1 MRLYRLEIKRVLKAR
16 RTLILLAV
24 GLFWAVVLGFL
35 PFLLVSCNGAYAD
48 GTVTELDGIEAI
60 RFKRTY
66 YSETYGTVT
75 PQKVADAL
83 QSYQSIVKEY
93 GSLDDVP
100 LDIYIEHILAIR
112 PLLKGLTE
120 AFGDP
125 ATGMAADIME
135 IDPDEVVQSYY
146 EKCAAHLNDV
156 MENEQKDYPTA
167 WQQANKKYVELEK
180 PFQLYYGISRDAFD
194 YVELYIF
201 ILSILCIA
209 IAAPVFAG
217 EYQTGSDSILR
228 CTKYGRAKL
237 AITKILASGSIFV
250 VVFAFG
256 MTIHLLISDLAF
268 GMDCLKSSFQMLFS
282 IINLPNLN
290 LGQLQVILALTGLL
304 SMLTSVSFT
313 LFLSAKCKDSLTVL
327 LVSLVILLLPTFV
340 YSALASATWISTI
353 LPSAG
358 IGMQNNFLYQL
369 INFNYLHIGEMSF
382 WTPYIILISAVIEVP
397 VFLFLS
403 IRSYCKHQVA

>member
-24 GLFWAVVLGFL
+24 ALIMSVVMAYL
-35 PFLLVSCNGAYAD
+35 PIMFESINRPNAD

-83 QSYQSIVKEY
+83 QNYQSIVKEY

-125 ATGMAADIME
+125 ATGMSADIME

-180 PFQLYYGISRDAFD
+180 PFQLYYVISRDAFD

-304 SMLTSVSFT
+304 SMLASVSFT

>member
-1 MRLYRLEIKRVLKAR
+1 MQELY
-16 RTLILLAV
+16 
-24 GLFWAVVLGFL
+24 FF
-35 PFLLVSCNGAYAD
+35 S
-48 GTVTELDGIEAI
+48 
-60 RFKRTY
+60 
-66 YSETYGTVT
+66 
-75 PQKVADAL
+75 
-83 QSYQSIVKEY
+83 
-93 GSLDDVP
+93 
-100 LDIYIEHILAIR
+100 R
-112 PLLKGLTE
+112 P
-120 AFGDP
+120 
-125 ATGMAADIME
+125 
-135 IDPDEVVQSYY
+135 
-146 EKCAAHLNDV
+146 
-156 MENEQKDYPTA
+156 
-167 WQQANKKYVELEK
+167 YVELEK

-304 SMLTSVSFT
+304 SMLASVSFT

>member
-24 GLFWAVVLGFL
+24 ALIMSVVMAYL
-35 PFLLVSCNGAYAD
+35 PIMFESINRPNAD

-146 EKCAAHLNDV
+146 EKCAAHLNDL

-180 PFQLYYGISRDAFD
+180 PFQLYYGISRDTFD

-304 SMLTSVSFT
+304 SMLASVSFT

>member
-24 GLFWAVVLGFL
+24 ALIMSVVMAYL
-35 PFLLVSCNGAYAD
+35 PIMFESINRPNAD

-228 CTKYGRAKL
+228 CTKYGHAKL

-304 SMLTSVSFT
+304 SMLASVSFT

>member
-1 MRLYRLEIKRVLKAR
+1 MRLYRLELKRVLKAR

-24 GLFWAVVLGFL
+24 ALIMSVVMAYL
-35 PFLLVSCNGAYAD
+35 PIMFESINRPNAD
-48 GTVTELDGIEAI
+48 GTVTELGGIEAI

-304 SMLTSVSFT
+304 SMLASVSFT

>member
-24 GLFWAVVLGFL
+24 ALIMSVVMAYL
-35 PFLLVSCNGAYAD
+35 PIMFESINRPNAD

-194 YVELYIF
+194 YVEWYIF

-304 SMLTSVSFT
+304 SMLASVSFT

>member
-24 GLFWAVVLGFL
+24 ALIMSVVMAYL
-35 PFLLVSCNGAYAD
+35 PIMFESINRPNAD

-304 SMLTSVSFT
+304 SMLASVSFT

-340 YSALASATWISTI
+340 YSALASTWISTI

>member
-24 GLFWAVVLGFL
+24 ALIMSVVMAYL
-35 PFLLVSCNGAYAD
+35 PIMFESINRPNAD
-48 GTVTELDGIEAI
+48 ETVTELDGIEAI

-304 SMLTSVSFT
+304 SMLASVSFT